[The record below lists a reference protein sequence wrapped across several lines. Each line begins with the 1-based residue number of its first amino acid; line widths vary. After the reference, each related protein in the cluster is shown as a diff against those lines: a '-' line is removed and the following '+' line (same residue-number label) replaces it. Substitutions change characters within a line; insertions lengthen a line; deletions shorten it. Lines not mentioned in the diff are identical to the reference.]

1 MKNDDDNDEKCCIEL
16 DFKITKKEAIYENT
30 EQRTEQLDEENSFN
44 IINKRLINIIINKMK
59 NKENGIAFSNR
70 LMKKI
75 FRKLLFPNF

>member
-16 DFKITKKEAIYENT
+16 DFKITKKEAICENT

-44 IINKRLINIIINKMK
+44 IINKRLINIIINKIK
-59 NKENGIAFSNR
+59 NKVNGIAFSNR